1 MNTGDKMQEHRI
13 QELKAKLLESAA
25 LVQQMLSL
33 AMIQLNPKE
42 SSSFDEVMALEARVN
57 ELELKNDTLA
67 INLIALFQPEAKDL
81 RRIMMMFR
89 INSDLERLGDQAV
102 NIAESA
108 RHLQSYELDF
118 PDIWQMQEATMEM
131 LTNSITAFLN
141 EDTDAATAV
150 CANDNIIDAFNRAI
164 YDRVLTGIKG
174 DSAHAERYLHVL
186 RIAKNLERIGDL
198 ATNIAENTVYLAL
211 GRVIKHNQE
220 L

>member
-1 MNTGDKMQEHRI
+1 MQEHRI

-33 AMIQLNPKE
+33 ALVQLNPRE
-42 SSSFDEVMALEARVN
+42 SGSFEQVMALETRVN
-57 ELELKNDTLA
+57 ELELSIDTLA

-108 RHLQSYELDF
+108 KHLQAFELDF
-118 PDIWQMQEATMEM
+118 PEIWQMQESTMEM
-131 LTNSITAFLN
+131 LTDSITAFLN

-150 CANDNIIDAFNRAI
+150 CANDNVIDDFNRAV
-164 YDRVLTGIKG
+164 YERVLAGIK
-174 DSAHAERYLHVL
+174 AEPEQTERYLHLL

-211 GRVIKHNQE
+211 GRVIKHN
-220 L
+220 LDI

>member
-1 MNTGDKMQEHRI
+1 
-13 QELKAKLLESAA
+13 
-25 LVQQMLSL
+25 
-33 AMIQLNPKE
+33 
-42 SSSFDEVMALEARVN
+42 
-57 ELELKNDTLA
+57 
-67 INLIALFQPEAKDL
+67 
-81 RRIMMMFR
+81 MMFR

-174 DSAHAERYLHVL
+174 DSAHAERYLQSS
-186 RIAKNLERIGDL
+186 G
-198 ATNIAENTVYLAL
+198 
-211 GRVIKHNQE
+211 
-220 L
+220 

>member
-1 MNTGDKMQEHRI
+1 MQEHRI

-33 AMIQLNPKE
+33 AIVQLNPREK
-42 SSSFDEVMALEARVN
+42 SSFEQVMALETRVN
-57 ELELKNDTLA
+57 ELELSIDTLA
-67 INLIALFQPEAKDL
+67 IYLIALFQPEAKDL

-108 RHLQSYELDF
+108 KHLQSYELDF
-118 PDIWQMQEATMEM
+118 PEIWQMQEATMEM

-150 CANDNIIDAFNRAI
+150 CANDNVIDDFNRAV
-164 YDRVLTGIKG
+164 YDRVLAGIK
-174 DSAHAERYLHVL
+174 AEPEQAERYLHLL

-211 GRVIKHNQE
+211 GLVIKHNQDQ
-220 L
+220 